1 MVVTGSTLDLSK
13 QAELTI
19 ITDAQIDDI
28 IEGGAILYKREDKY
42 KDQFGN
48 NIPVLGFIRKDGTIT
63 DLPYPGTEIK
73 RTTVPPIPTTFPG
86 TNKAYALGLVEVFG
100 NYKLR
105 WVLVDTVGNFNQN
118 PPSEYYLTVNP
129 AICYN
134 YDASISYDLFLNG
147 SIVVQ
152 VYGWDVNT
160 PKKYS
165 LDGGS
170 NFSGIVTEQYD
181 GGLSYFT
188 IPNLGNTNPTGQTI
202 DLVIA
207 DSYDYTLFE
216 DTVIINSP
224 VYEVLS
230 SYEGLDNNGTFS
242 VNLIKEDDNSI
253 STVGSMKAVV
263 SDVQVGCEYY
273 YEVYDYNSSLLLFD
287 QNYSQSKD
295 FKFQIT
301 HDMMTLPDTRI
312 FVSVTKKTPGKI
324 RVEGIDSN
332 GDTVKDI
339 EHYSLLYSKGNPDP
353 DTFINI
359 TPGTN
364 YTDINYTATEADGV
378 KELYMKLYGY
388 DCIYK
393 KVTNFI
399 QAGNSVTTVDMLML
413 EYTGDT
419 IDKSFFDYPSVGG
432 TPLNPLPATPTNTYF
447 NPTKILTGMFGGG
460 NDLAFTYNFLNTV
473 APGGDVA
480 EILFYDA
487 NSGQPITVSSTQIP
501 TISVTGGVSIIVKNY
516 YSYFSA
522 NTGQIL
528 MFRFKYFSSLNGR
541 TYYSNLLYIQN

>member
-118 PPSEYYLTVNP
+118 PPSEYYLTVSP
-129 AICYN
+129 AYCYN
-134 YDASISYDLFLNG
+134 YDASISYELILNG
-147 SIVVQ
+147 YIVVQ

-165 LDGGS
+165 IDGGS

-181 GGLSYFT
+181 GGNLSYFT
-188 IPNLGNTNPTGQTI
+188 IPNLGAENPTGQTI

-216 DTVIINSP
+216 DTVVINSP

-230 SYEGLDNNGTFS
+230 SFEGLDDNEAFA
-242 VNLIKEDDNSI
+242 VNLIKEQDNSL
-253 STVGSMKAVV
+253 STVGSMTAVV

-273 YEVYDYNSSLLLFD
+273 FEVYDYDTSLLILD
-287 QNYSQSKD
+287 RPYLPSKQ
-295 FKFQIT
+295 FNFEIT
-301 HDMMTLPDTRI
+301 EADVRI
-312 FVSVTKKTPGKI
+312 FVTVTKKTPGRI
-324 RVEGIDSN
+324 RIEGIDSN
-332 GDTVKDI
+332 GDTIKDI

-353 DTFINI
+353 DTFVNI
-359 TPGTN
+359 TPGAN
-364 YTDINYTATEADGV
+364 YTDVTYTANEAEGV

-393 KVTNFI
+393 KVTNFL
-399 QAGNSVTTVDMLML
+399 QTTNSNTTTDMIML
-413 EYTGDT
+413 EYAGEF
-419 IDKSFFDYPSVGG
+419 IDRNSFDVSRVGG
-432 TPLNPLPATPTNTYF
+432 VLLNPLPINTNTYF
-447 NPTKILTGMFGGG
+447 NPTKILTGMLVGGT
-460 NDLAFTYNFLNTV
+460 DLTFSYNFLNTV
-473 APGGDVA
+473 VPGGDA
-480 EILFYDA
+480 TEILFYDA
-487 NSGQPITVSSTQIP
+487 ISGQPVTVST
-501 TISVTGGVSIIVKNY
+501 TIITTIATTGGVSIIVK
-516 YSYFSA
+516 SYDTYISA
-522 NTGQIL
+522 NPAQIL
-528 MFRFKYFSSLNGR
+528 MFRFKYFASAIGK
-541 TYYSNLLYIQN
+541 TYYSDLLYIQN